1 MKKGDGVD
9 CKCAASSF
17 HDCGCGADWTPSEV
31 YELRE
36 KLKIARERLARVCKT
51 LEEGKAETG
60 SIARLWLTIA
70 LTEAKEALAELGEKV

>member
-9 CKCAASSF
+9 CKCAASSC

-36 KLKIARERLARVCKT
+36 KLKIAREALKVFAERNPENDPYQPLAK
-51 LEEGKAETG
+51 K
-60 SIARLWLTIA
+60 
-70 LTEAKEALAELGEKV
+70 ALAELGEK